1 VPKDLTARNRIAAYL
16 SNHGPVEDRE
26 GRATAILKD
35 AVGYTGTSLGFVQ
48 LISSMEKAGHITREV
63 RGKRTYRIAPARDAQ
78 GIEIDLRAGAAA
90 GSRPSIAER
99 TISTGAERTVSTGA
113 ERSVSTAAE
122 RSMSTAAERSI
133 SVGGARSTVDTANI
147 DYDQLAAAL
156 LAQVT
161 RAITSRTEPNQPTA
175 SVRRRLDQ
183 LMARNAELER
193 ETARAR
199 AERDAVAAERDELR
213 NQLEAASHNLSLLT
227 ERLGTPRKP
236 QSPAAERLGSEERA
250 LLYRLSERGGSQ
262 REAVG

>member
-1 VPKDLTARNRIAAYL
+1 MPKDLTARNRIAAHL
-16 SNHGPVEDRE
+16 SNNGPVEDRD

-63 RGKRTYRIAPARDAQ
+63 RGKRTYRIAVAADAP
-78 GIEIDLRAGAAA
+78 GIEIDLRAGATD
-90 GSRPSIAER
+90 GSRPAIAER
-99 TISTGAERTVSTGA
+99 TISTGAA
-113 ERSVSTAAE
+113 
-122 RSMSTAAERSI
+122 RSMSTAGERS
-133 SVGGARSTVDTANI
+133 SVDTANI

-199 AERDAVAAERDELR
+199 AERDAVATERDELR

>member
-1 VPKDLTARNRIAAYL
+1 MPKDLTARNRIAAYL
-16 SNHGPVEDRE
+16 STHGPVEDRE
-26 GRATAILKD
+26 GRATAVLKD
-35 AVGYTGTSLGFVQ
+35 AVGYAGTSLGFVQ

-63 RGKRTYRIAPARDAQ
+63 RGKRTYRIGAADGLAV
-78 GIEIDLRAGAAA
+78 EIDLRGAAA
-90 GSRPSIAER
+90 DGQGFPGGGHSN
-99 TISTGAERTVSTGA
+99 GADGT
-113 ERSVSTAAE
+113 
-122 RSMSTAAERSI
+122 
-133 SVGGARSTVDTANI
+133 RSTIDAASTIDSANRI
-147 DYDQLAAAL
+147 DAANVDYDQLAAAL

-183 LMARNAELER
+183 LVARNAELER

-250 LLYRLSERGGSQ
+250 LLYRLSERSGNR

>member
-1 VPKDLTARNRIAAYL
+1 MPKDLTARNRIAAYL
-16 SNHGPVEDRE
+16 SEHGPVEDRE
-26 GRATAILKD
+26 GRATAVLKD
-35 AVGYTGTSLGFVQ
+35 AVGYAGTSLGFVQ

-63 RGKRTYRIAPARDAQ
+63 RGKRTYRIAPAAAD
-78 GIEIDLRAGAAA
+78 GGGVEIDLRS
-90 GSRPSIAER
+90 GSAD
-99 TISTGAERTVSTGA
+99 
-113 ERSVSTAAE
+113 
-122 RSMSTAAERSI
+122 
-133 SVGGARSTVDTANI
+133 GARSAPGERRTDVGIDRSTVGSTVDPAHI

-161 RAITSRTEPNQPTA
+161 RAITSRNEPSQPTA

-227 ERLGTPRKP
+227 ERLGTPRK
-236 QSPAAERLGSEERA
+236 QSSAAAERLGSEERA

>member
-1 VPKDLTARNRIAAYL
+1 MPKDLTARNRIAAYL

-26 GRATAILKD
+26 GRATALLKD

-63 RGKRTYRIAPARDAQ
+63 RGKRTYRIAPAGD
-78 GIEIDLRAGAAA
+78 GPGLEIDLRAGAMDGSGPSAA
-90 GSRPSIAER
+90 G
-99 TISTGAERTVSTGA
+99 
-113 ERSVSTAAE
+113 RSAG
-122 RSMSTAAERSI
+122 TAAERSI
-133 SVGGARSTVDTANI
+133 SGDAGRSAVDASNI

-183 LMARNAELER
+183 LVARNAELER

-236 QSPAAERLGSEERA
+236 QSQAAERLGSEERA
-250 LLYRLSERGGSQ
+250 LLYRLSERGGDR

>member
-16 SNHGPVEDRE
+16 SNYGPVEDRE
-26 GRATAILKD
+26 GRATAVLKD
-35 AVGYTGTSLGFVQ
+35 AVGYAGTSLGFVQ

-63 RGKRTYRIAPARDAQ
+63 RGKRTYRIAPAADAPAP
-78 GIEIDLRAGAAA
+78 EIDLRMGATVQ
-90 GSRPSIAER
+90 GGGVPSRP
-99 TISTGAERTVSTGA
+99 
-113 ERSVSTAAE
+113 
-122 RSMSTAAERSI
+122 ERSI
-133 SVGGARSTVDTANI
+133 TSDGERGPVDAADV
-147 DYDQLAAAL
+147 DYDQVAAAL

-161 RAITSRTEPNQPTA
+161 RALTSRTDSNQPTA

-183 LMARNAELER
+183 LVARNAELER

-236 QSPAAERLGSEERA
+236 QSAAAERLGSEERA
-250 LLYRLSERGGSQ
+250 LLYRLSERGVD
-262 REAVG
+262 RHEAVG

>member
-1 VPKDLTARNRIAAYL
+1 MPKDLTARNRIAAYL
-16 SNHGPVEDRE
+16 SSHGPVEDRE
-26 GRATAILKD
+26 GRATAVLKD
-35 AVGYTGTSLGFVQ
+35 AVGYAGTSLGFVQ
-48 LISSMEKAGHITREV
+48 LISSMEKTGHITREV
-63 RGKRTYRIAPARDAQ
+63 RGKRTYRIAPAADGQ
-78 GIEIDLRAGAAA
+78 GVEIDLRAGSADGAV
-90 GSRPSIAER
+90 PSVAQRSGRADTER
-99 TISTGAERTVSTGA
+99 N
-113 ERSVSTAAE
+113 
-122 RSMSTAAERSI
+122 
-133 SVGGARSTVDTANI
+133 TVDTANI

-161 RAITSRTEPNQPTA
+161 RAITSRTEPSQPTA

-236 QSPAAERLGSEERA
+236 QSPAADRLGSEERA
-250 LLYRLSERGGSQ
+250 LLYRLSERSGDR

>member
-1 VPKDLTARNRIAAYL
+1 MPKDLTARNRIAAYL
-16 SNHGPVEDRE
+16 SNHGPVEDSE
-26 GRATAILKD
+26 GRATAVLKD
-35 AVGYTGTSLGFVQ
+35 AVGYAGTSLGFVQ

-63 RGKRTYRIAPARDAQ
+63 RGKRTYRIAVADGQAV
-78 GIEIDLRAGAAA
+78 EIDLRAGATD
-90 GSRPSIAER
+90 GTRPSFAER
-99 TISTGAERTVSTGA
+99 TISTGPERSAGTGA
-113 ERSVSTAAE
+113 ERST
-122 RSMSTAAERSI
+122 I
-133 SVGGARSTVDTANI
+133 DTANI

-161 RAITSRTEPNQPTA
+161 RAITSRTEPSQPTA

-227 ERLGTPRKP
+227 ERLGTPRKQ

-250 LLYRLSERGGSQ
+250 LLYRLSERGGSP